1 MTELKFH
8 RRHLLLL
15 SALEKITSLTLD
27 RSQNFEELSDF
38 LNPEMD
44 NKFPLTLCNNK
55 PMIQGH
61 YIWGELHKEKRGITD
76 KNSVSVT
83 INCLLVPTADVVLLR
98 LSLLAGRITSFLC
111 SWYNLSRRRYKENK
125 TRGIPAFKRIVL
137 VYCISPNNKTYRTSA
152 TKLKFSVETLGYK
165 MEWQWDDKVPPW

>member
-61 YIWGELHKEKRGITD
+61 YIWGGGGDFIKRREEL
-76 KNSVSVT
+76 
-83 INCLLVPTADVVLLR
+83 L
-98 LSLLAGRITSFLC
+98 
-111 SWYNLSRRRYKENK
+111 
-125 TRGIPAFKRIVL
+125 
-137 VYCISPNNKTYRTSA
+137 
-152 TKLKFSVETLGYK
+152 TKIQF
-165 MEWQWDDKVPPW
+165 Q